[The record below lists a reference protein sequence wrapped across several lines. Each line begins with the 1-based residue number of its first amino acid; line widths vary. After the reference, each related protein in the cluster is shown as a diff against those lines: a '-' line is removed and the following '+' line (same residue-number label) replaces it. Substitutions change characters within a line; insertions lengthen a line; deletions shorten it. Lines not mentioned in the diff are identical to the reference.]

1 MIDRS
6 LSDPDLEG
14 TVRVVSAS
22 ATHVGHVR
30 ATNEDSLLTATP
42 IHLVADG
49 MGGHNAGEV
58 ASAIA
63 VEEFEKL
70 TLQQNVTVEQL
81 GDALHTASVRIGE
94 LGGESTLGA
103 GTTVALVA
111 TMVLDGIG
119 YWVVM
124 NLGDSRVY
132 RLSGEI
138 FEQVSVDHSVVQELM
153 DRGDLTAEQA
163 KVHPYR
169 HMVTRALGAGPE
181 SDPDYWLIPAETG
194 DRMLICS
201 DGLTGEVDDEAIERL
216 LRSPADVRTVCED
229 LVTRALDGGGH
240 DNVSVV
246 VVEAV
251 EVVGQPLA
259 AESTAGGAI
268 TRSTRTPSRAVSR
281 RMAALDERG
290 EGRRRG
296 EERGGDGA
304 ARHRHVDPAGA
315 RHPGPAG
322 ERLGG
327 ARARAAQAGDRGGL
341 DRAGGQARPGGLPR
355 PARRGRA
362 ARQRRQAHRHPL
374 RLP

>member
-30 ATNEDSLLTATP
+30 ATNEDSLLSAIP

-81 GDALHTASVRIGE
+81 GDALHSAAVRIAA

-111 TMVLDGIG
+111 TMVLDGVG

-132 RLSGEI
+132 RLSGEV

-153 DRGDLTAEQA
+153 DRGDISAEQA
-163 KVHPYR
+163 RIHPYR

-201 DGLTGEVDDEAIERL
+201 DGLTGEVDDEAIEAM
-216 LRSPADVRTVCED
+216 LRRPLDVRTIAED
-229 LVTRALDGGGH
+229 LVGLALDAGGH

-246 VVEAV
+246 IVEAV
-251 EVVGQPLA
+251 EVVGQSLA
-259 AESTAGGAI
+259 TEAPAGTSPPAEAQTAGDADTLPRHLPG
-268 TRSTRTPSRAVSR
+268 
-281 RMAALDERG
+281 G
-290 EGRRRG
+290 EG
-296 EERGGDGA
+296 
-304 ARHRHVDPAGA
+304 
-315 RHPGPAG
+315 
-322 ERLGG
+322 
-327 ARARAAQAGDRGGL
+327 QDR
-341 DRAGGQARPGGLPR
+341 
-355 PARRGRA
+355 
-362 ARQRRQAHRHPL
+362 
-374 RLP
+374 

>member
-30 ATNEDSLLTATP
+30 ATNEDSLLSVTP

-70 TLQQNVTVEQL
+70 TLQENVTVEQL
-81 GDALHTASVRIGE
+81 GDALHSASVRIGE

-119 YWVVM
+119 YWVIM

-132 RLSGEI
+132 RLSGEV

-153 DRGDLTAEQA
+153 DRGDISAEQA
-163 KVHPYR
+163 RIHPYR

-201 DGLTGEVDDEAIERL
+201 DGLTGEVDDEAIETM
-216 LRSPADVRTVCED
+216 LRRPADVRTIAED
-229 LVTRALDGGGH
+229 LVGRALDAGGH
-240 DNVSVV
+240 DNITVV
-246 VVEAV
+246 IVEAV
-251 EVVGQPLA
+251 EVVGQSLA
-259 AESTAGGAI
+259 TESTAGSG
-268 TRSTRTPSRAVSR
+268 TP
-281 RMAALDERG
+281 DE
-290 EGRRRG
+290 
-296 EERGGDGA
+296 EETE
-304 ARHRHVDPAGA
+304 VD
-315 RHPGPAG
+315 
-322 ERLGG
+322 E
-327 ARARAAQAGDRGGL
+327 DT
-341 DRAGGQARPGGLPR
+341 LPR
-355 PARRGRA
+355 HLTDDGGSDR
-362 ARQRRQAHRHPL
+362 
-374 RLP
+374 